1 VKATRRLLGTF
12 LLLAGMLPA
21 GGSLPVHATASSTA
35 TLQQARRLVQ
45 AVERMQWLYR
55 DLDSFQAS
63 FSLQHVSPTF
73 GEDPAETGVLH
84 VAPGGRMLWDYDSP
98 EGQRAVFDGS
108 TWWLFSPE
116 DKTVTRHEVDLAQ
129 RNPMIDLLT
138 GEADVLSLFAVG
150 PAQPL
155 TDPLPDPVV
164 LELVPREPRND
175 VETMEITLSPDT
187 GVLRRVDV
195 TGPLGGHNV
204 LTLGEPQPAPAP
216 AEERFDVTIPDDYVL
231 VEE

>member
-1 VKATRRLLGTF
+1 MKATRRRLGT
-12 LLLAGMLPA
+12 LLLAAGMLTA
-21 GGSLPVHATASSTA
+21 GGEFPVRAAEPPTA
-35 TLQQARRLVQ
+35 TLQQARRLVD
-45 AVERMQWLYR
+45 AVERMQRLYR
-55 DLDSFQAS
+55 DLGSFQAS

-73 GEDPAETGVLH
+73 GEDPAETGMLH

-108 TWWLFSPE
+108 TWWLFSSE
-116 DKTVTRHEVDLAQ
+116 DKTVTRHEVDLAH

-155 TDPLPDPVV
+155 SDPLPDPLV
-164 LELVPREPRND
+164 LELVPREPRED
-175 VETMEITLSPDT
+175 VEQVEITVSPAT

-216 AEERFDVTIPDDYVL
+216 REERFDVTIPDDYVL